1 MKIDEEEYEVNE
13 SIIYILIG
21 KKIKSIIKDKY
32 IVGPYSKF
40 FKIFVH
46 EYNKQKEEDNVS
58 DSMK

>member
-1 MKIDEEEYEVNE
+1 
-13 SIIYILIG
+13 LI
-21 KKIKSIIKDKY
+21 KKEIKSKMKNKY

-46 EYNKQKEEDNVS
+46 EYNKQKEEDNFS